1 MIRSRIEGRE
11 SFGDRVRE
19 SRERLRRRGRRLTQ
33 GDLALAVGVERNT
46 VSRWE
51 NGSMLPRDPAV
62 IASLAEVL
70 EVTADWLIAGDTAS
84 RPAGAVTRN
93 IHEGRS
99 GQYANPATADLP
111 ASARA
116 VALGYLNRLRASG
129 CSPGQVSGAEDLLL
143 AGARNNVSSRRVEE
157 RDDATIC
164 ADVDATWDL
173 VVRILRREGI
183 RP

>member
-11 SFGDRVRE
+11 SFGDRVRA
-19 SRERLRRRGRRLTQ
+19 SRERLRRGGRRLTQ
-33 GDLALAVGVERNT
+33 GDLARAVGVERNT

-62 IASLAEVL
+62 IASLAGVL
-70 EVTADWLIAGDTAS
+70 EVTADWLITGDTAS
-84 RPAGAVTRN
+84 GPADTVAGK
-93 IHEGRS
+93 IHEGPA
-99 GQYANPATADLP
+99 GQYSDPATADLP
-111 ASARA
+111 ATVRSVA
-116 VALGYLNRLRASG
+116 VGYLNRLRGSG
-129 CSPGQVSGAEDLLL
+129 CSPGQVSGAEELLL
-143 AGARNNVSSRRVEE
+143 AGARNRVSSRRLED

-164 ADVDATWDL
+164 ADVDASWDL